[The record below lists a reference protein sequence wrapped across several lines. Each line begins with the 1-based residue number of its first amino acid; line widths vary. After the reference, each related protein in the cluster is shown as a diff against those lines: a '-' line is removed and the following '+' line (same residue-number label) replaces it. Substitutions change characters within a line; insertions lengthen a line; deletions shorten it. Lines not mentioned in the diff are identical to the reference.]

1 MRYKTVN
8 NLIGWIAFA
17 IAAFVYC
24 STIEPSA
31 SYWDCPEFITTGYKL
46 EVGHLRHSNLRWDT
60 RPEHLFS

>member
-31 SYWDCPEFITTGYKL
+31 SYWDCPEFISSAFKL
-46 EVGHLRHSNLRWDT
+46 
-60 RPEHLFS
+60 

>member
-24 STIEPSA
+24 STIEPSDGLLHDHRT
-31 SYWDCPEFITTGYKL
+31 YCKL
-46 EVGHLRHSNLRWDT
+46 LGLPGVHFLGIQT
-60 RPEHLFS
+60 